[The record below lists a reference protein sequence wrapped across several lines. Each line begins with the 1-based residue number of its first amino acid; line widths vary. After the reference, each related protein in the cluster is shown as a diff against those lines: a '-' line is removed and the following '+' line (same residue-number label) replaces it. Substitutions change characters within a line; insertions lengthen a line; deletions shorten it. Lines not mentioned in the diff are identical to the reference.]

1 MKKTSFST
9 RTRRFLYLA
18 IPAALLLILAV
29 SAAFFAVHTKPAPA
43 PESPVSESSAPR
55 AEAPAPYDFSAP
67 VPESAAVD
75 KSYFDDAV
83 FLGDSRT
90 EDFILYAGLANT
102 NAYARM
108 GMNVKT
114 AFTEPVIALGGKN
127 YTVVDALAQTQF
139 SKVYM
144 MFGVNELG
152 WTYPKIFIQKYG
164 ELIDAARKINPNAI
178 IYVQPILPVTKNH
191 RDGDENNDRIQTFNT
206 MIRRMAAEKR
216 AYFINT
222 SAAVADAEGF
232 LPDDA
237 ASDGVH
243 LNKKYCLKWL
253 AYLQTHIVA
262 NAAS

>member
-29 SAAFFAVHTKPAPA
+29 SAAFFAAHTKPAPA
-43 PESPVSESSAPR
+43 PDTPAPQE
-55 AEAPAPYDFSAP
+55 EAPAPYDFSAP

-164 ELIDAARKINPNAI
+164 ELIDAAREINPNAI

-216 AYFINT
+216 AYFVNT

-237 ASDGVH
+237 ASYGVH

>member
-29 SAAFFAVHTKPAPA
+29 SAAFFAAHTKPAPA
-43 PESPVSESSAPR
+43 PDTPAPQE
-55 AEAPAPYDFSAP
+55 EAPAPYDFSAP

-90 EDFILYAGLANT
+90 EDFILYAGLANM

-164 ELIDAARKINPNAI
+164 ELIDAAREINPNAI

-216 AYFINT
+216 AYFVNT

>member
-29 SAAFFAVHTKPAPA
+29 SAAFFAAHTMPAPA
-43 PESPVSESSAPR
+43 PDTPAPQ
-55 AEAPAPYDFSAP
+55 EETPAPYDFSAP

-216 AYFINT
+216 AYFVNT

>member
-9 RTRRFLYLA
+9 RTRQFLYLA

-29 SAAFFAVHTKPAPA
+29 SAAFFAAHTKPAPA
-43 PESPVSESSAPR
+43 PDTPAPQ
-55 AEAPAPYDFSAP
+55 EKAPAPYDFSAP

-216 AYFINT
+216 AYFVNT